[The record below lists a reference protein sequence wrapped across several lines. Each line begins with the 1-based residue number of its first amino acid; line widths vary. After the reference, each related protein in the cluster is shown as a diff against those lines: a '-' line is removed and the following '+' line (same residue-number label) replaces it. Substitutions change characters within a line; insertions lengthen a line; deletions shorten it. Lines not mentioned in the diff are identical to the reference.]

1 MSRIKSA
8 AVFCGSS
15 FGNDCVYTDK
25 AKELGRALAY
35 SGIRLVYGGGYR
47 GLMGTIAESVR
58 NAGGRVT
65 GVLPEFFD
73 DPRVRMKSV
82 EDELIITPG
91 MHERKQAIYDKADAF
106 IIFPGGIG
114 TMDEFFEIFTW
125 KQIGLHQK
133 NIALY
138 NVSGFFDT
146 LLDFLQECTCKGF
159 LKKEV
164 LSSLIIRDDA
174 DELIKLLETKETVL
188 PSKI

>member
-1 MSRIKSA
+1 MSKINSA

-15 FGNDCVYTDK
+15 FPNDPVYIQK
-25 AKELGRALAY
+25 ANELGRALAS

-58 NAGGRVT
+58 NSGGKVT

-73 DPRVRMKSV
+73 DPRVRMKNV

-91 MHERKQAIYDKADAF
+91 MHERKQTIYDNADAF

-125 KQIGLHQK
+125 KQIGLHKK

-146 LLDFLQECTCKGF
+146 LLDFLHECTGKGF
-159 LKKEV
+159 MREEV
-164 LSSLIIRDDA
+164 MSSLIISDDSE
-174 DELIKLLETKETVL
+174 ELIKLLETKETVL